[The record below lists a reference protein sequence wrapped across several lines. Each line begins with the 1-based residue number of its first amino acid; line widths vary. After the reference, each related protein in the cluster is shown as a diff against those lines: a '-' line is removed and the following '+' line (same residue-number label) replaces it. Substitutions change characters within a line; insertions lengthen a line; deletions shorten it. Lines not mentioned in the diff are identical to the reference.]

1 MKLDAI
7 DPGLHGETLLAVVLG
22 AILATAG
29 GFVATQ
35 LEAFFRRRERRR
47 DTALLFGELFST
59 IRVLL
64 RITRD
69 SHGQGDPFGPI
80 TMRLL
85 RAVRRE
91 IDIYDRNREALYDLH
106 IATLRV
112 KIHTLIVRLTLP
124 IDGILDTPMEI
135 SRDPDATGHEAI
147 RRNRDLSFEALMQHA
162 QRIEPIIAELG
173 RLTHHEFSVYDA
185 VGASDSAAAP

>member
-1 MKLDAI
+1 MKLEAF

-22 AILATAG
+22 AALATAG

-35 LEAFFRRRERRR
+35 LEAYFRRRERRR

-64 RITRD
+64 RITKTAHR
-69 SHGQGDPFGPI
+69 QGDPFGAI
-80 TMRLL
+80 TVRLL

-106 IATLRV
+106 VATLRV
-112 KIHTLIVRLTLP
+112 EIHTLIVRLILP
-124 IDGILDTPMEI
+124 LDGILDATTEI
-135 SRDPDATGHEAI
+135 LRDPNAPGAQAIGHSREFG
-147 RRNRDLSFEALMQHA
+147 FEALMQMA
-162 QRIEPIIAELG
+162 ERIEPIIAQLA
-173 RLTHHEFSVYDA
+173 RLARHEFSVYNA
-185 VGASDSAAAP
+185 VGASNSDANP